1 MSAGFLPEDFLQ
13 EVDEFLLV
21 DSDDDEEED
30 TLYSSSF
37 AAEDDDDASLHED
50 ENGNEDSERT
60 TSEDDASPTCVVQ
73 VVAAL
78 DPTKQL
84 TTAALPDVPLKPPS
98 ALEDDDA
105 EPSSTSIVAKQA
117 PEAAAPSPASSP
129 AGTSSIHKSALKKS
143 SSYGELEELGTDIPI
158 CSKKSS
164 WKTLPPPPPIANNN
178 HGGTMRRVGS
188 SPALLEASTTMKRNV
203 SFSQIHIR
211 EHDVTVG
218 DSPCLFG
225 APVGLDWHFLE
236 REPVGLDAF
245 ECNRPKRRSHR
256 QMHLNSYQRR
266 DLLKKAN
273 LSEKEIQQAQKKAS
287 QTRRQRAATIHR
299 LPLMKLEDLIESA
312 TRKMKKRLGGG
323 GKNNKE
329 TTTCGG
335 GMMKRSKSAGCLLED
350 DDDAATVESS
360 EYFSQEYFA

>member
-21 DSDDDEEED
+21 DSDDDEEEG

-60 TSEDDASPTCVVQ
+60 TSEEESPTCVVQ

-84 TTAALPDVPLKPPS
+84 TEALPDVPLKPHS

-188 SPALLEASTTMKRNV
+188 SPALLEAASTTMKRNV

-225 APVGLDWHFLE
+225 APVGLDWHFE
-236 REPVGLDAF
+236 EKQPVGLDAF
-245 ECNRPKRRSHR
+245 EANRPKRRSHR

-273 LSEKEIQQAQKKAS
+273 LSEKEIQQAQRKAA

-329 TTTCGG
+329 TTSTCG